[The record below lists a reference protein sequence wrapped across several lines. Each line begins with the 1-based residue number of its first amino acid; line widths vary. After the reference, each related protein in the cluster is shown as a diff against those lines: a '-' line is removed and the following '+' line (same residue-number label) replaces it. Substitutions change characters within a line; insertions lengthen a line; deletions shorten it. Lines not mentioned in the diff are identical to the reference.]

1 MKFNFCADLTGKT
14 ALVTGA
20 SRGLGRAI
28 AVSLADSGAFVI
40 VNYKGSDSLAQETL
54 DIIRSQGGDGML
66 KQFDVTDFEG
76 VNRAIGEVLAQRESI
91 ELLVNNAGTNRDG
104 LFGRMKP
111 AEWHEVIETNL
122 SGAFN
127 TCRAL
132 AKTMIRRRYGRIVNM
147 ASVAGE
153 VGNGGQVN
161 YSASKA
167 GLIGFTKSL
176 ARELAPRNIL
186 VNCVSPGLI
195 SGGMSD
201 QLSEKQTEAVLE
213 HVPLGRLGSAEDV
226 CASVVFL
233 CSDMSNYITGQVIRV
248 NGGLYM

>member
-1 MKFNFCADLTGKT
+1 MKFTFCADLSGKT

-40 VNYKGSDSLAQETL
+40 VNFKGSESLAHETL
-54 DIIRSQGGDGML
+54 DIIRSHGGDGML
-66 KQFDVTDFEG
+66 KQFDVTDFQD
-76 VNRAIGEVLAQRESI
+76 VNGAIGEILAQRESV
-91 ELLVNNAGTNRDG
+91 ELLVNNAGMNRDG

-111 AEWHEVIETNL
+111 TDWHEVIETNL

-132 AKTMIRRRYGRIVNM
+132 SKTMIRRRYGRIVNM
-147 ASVAGE
+147 TSVAGE
-153 VGNGGQVN
+153 IGNGGQVN

-167 GLIGFTKSL
+167 GLIGFTKAL

-195 SGGMSD
+195 SSGMSD
-201 QLSEKQTEAVLE
+201 LLSEKQTQAVLE
-213 HVPLGRLGSAEDV
+213 HVPLGRMGSERDV

>member
-1 MKFNFCADLTGKT
+1 MKFTFSADLSGKT

-40 VNYKGSDSLAQETL
+40 VNYKGSDRLAQETL
-54 DIIRSQGGDGML
+54 DTIRSHGGDGML
-66 KQFDVTDFEG
+66 KQFDVTDFED
-76 VNRAIGEVLAQRESI
+76 VNRAIGEVLAQRESV
-91 ELLVNNAGTNRDG
+91 ELLVNNAGTNKDG

-132 AKTMIRRRYGRIVNM
+132 TKTMIRHRYGRIVNM

-201 QLSEKQTEAVLE
+201 LLSEKQTQAVLE
-213 HVPLGRLGSAEDV
+213 HVPLGRLGSALDV

>member
-1 MKFNFCADLTGKT
+1 MTFTFCANLTGKA

-28 AVSLADSGAFVI
+28 AISLADSGAFVI
-40 VNYKGSDSLAQETL
+40 VNYKGSVFLAQETL
-54 DIIRSQGGDGML
+54 DTIRSHGGDGML
-66 KQFDVTDFEG
+66 KQFDVSNFDE
-76 VNRAIGEVLAQRESI
+76 VNQAIGEILAEREAVEI
-91 ELLVNNAGTNRDG
+91 LVNNAGLNRDG
-104 LFGRMKP
+104 LFARMKP
-111 AEWHEVIETNL
+111 ADWHEVIETNL

-132 AKTMIRRRYGRIVNM
+132 SKNMIRRRYGRIINM
-147 ASVAGE
+147 TSVAGE
-153 VGNGGQVN
+153 VGNGGQIN

-167 GLIGFTKSL
+167 GLIGFTKAL

-201 QLSEKQTEAVLE
+201 MLSEKQTQAVLG
-213 HVPLGRLGSAEDV
+213 HVPLGRLGSAQDV

-233 CSDMSNYITGQVIRV
+233 CSEMSNYITGQVIRV

>member
-1 MKFNFCADLTGKT
+1 MKFTFSADLSGKT

-40 VNYKGSDSLAQETL
+40 VNYKGSDRLAQETL
-54 DIIRSQGGDGML
+54 DTIRSHGGDGML
-66 KQFDVTDFEG
+66 KQFDVTDFED
-76 VNRAIGEVLAQRESI
+76 VNRAIGEVLAQRESV
-91 ELLVNNAGTNRDG
+91 ELLVNNAGTNKDG

-132 AKTMIRRRYGRIVNM
+132 TRTMIRHRYGRIVNM

-201 QLSEKQTEAVLE
+201 LLSEKQTQAVLE
-213 HVPLGRLGSAEDV
+213 HVPLGRLGSALDV

>member
-1 MKFNFCADLTGKT
+1 MKFTFNVDLRNKT
-14 ALVTGA
+14 ALVTGS

-28 AVSLADSGAFVI
+28 AVALADCGAFVI
-40 VNYKGSDSLAQETL
+40 INYRGSDSLAREAL
-54 DIIRSQGGDGML
+54 DTIRSHGGDGML
-66 KQFDVTDFEG
+66 KKFDVTSFEAVDKA
-76 VNRAIGEVLAQRESI
+76 VNEVLSEKGSVEI
-91 ELLVNNAGTNRDG
+91 LVNNAGLSRDG

-111 AEWHEVIETNL
+111 NDWHEVIETNL

-132 AKTMIRRRYGRIVNM
+132 SKIMIRRRYGRIINM
-147 ASVAGE
+147 SSVAGE
-153 VGNGGQVN
+153 IGNGGQVN

-167 GLIGFTKSL
+167 GLIGFTKAL

-195 SGGMSD
+195 TGGMSD
-201 QLSEKQTEAVLE
+201 ALNEKQTRNIID
-213 HVPLGRLGSAEDV
+213 HIPIGRLGEAQDVSSAV
-226 CASVVFL
+226 AFL
-233 CSDMSNYITGQVIRV
+233 CSDMANYITGQVLRV

>member
-1 MKFNFCADLTGKT
+1 MRFNFSAALANKT

-28 AVSLADSGAFVI
+28 AISLADCGAFVV
-40 VNYKGSDSLAQETL
+40 VNYRGSDLLAQETV
-54 DIIRSQGGDGML
+54 DIIRSRGGDGMD
-66 KQFDVTDFEG
+66 KKFDVSNFED
-76 VNRAIGEVLAQRESI
+76 VDRAVGEILAQRESVEI
-91 ELLVNNAGTNRDG
+91 LVNNAGLSRDG
-104 LFGRMKP
+104 LFGRMKTDD
-111 AEWHEVIETNL
+111 WHAVIETNL

-127 TCRAL
+127 TCRSL
-132 AKTMIRRRYGRIVNM
+132 SKSMIRRRYGRIVNI

-153 VGNGGQVN
+153 IGNGGQVN

-167 GLIGFTKSL
+167 GLIGFTKAL

-195 SGGMSD
+195 TGGMSD
-201 QLSEKQTEAVLE
+201 LLNEKQTQAIIQ
-213 HVPLGRLGSAEDV
+213 HIPLGRLGQEQDV
-226 CASVVFL
+226 CSAVLFL
-233 CSDMSNYITGQVIRV
+233 CSEMSDYITGQVIRV